1 MLMDAPVRFAMS
13 ALVVALMLYAALCYV
28 CGRFTARHAI
38 RRGRSAR
45 IWFVVGSLL
54 CLLFPLADL
63 VLALLPVGHARKA
76 A

>member
-1 MLMDAPVRFAMS
+1 MLMNAPMRFAMS
-13 ALVVALMLYAALCYV
+13 ALVIALMLYAALCYV

-45 IWFVVGSLL
+45 TWLVVGILL
-54 CLLFPLADL
+54 CPLFPLPDL
-63 VLALLPVGHARKA
+63 VLALLPASHAKA